1 MMIELASFAGPGDA
15 DVEFDEYVPVTVTWP
30 ESLQLLETP
39 LYVRCVEDHRLLELK
54 FSPLTKNLVEL
65 VLVNSPGLR
74 RTDAALAAE
83 ISDINVNARWAGDDK
98 GGSFDRLEVTAFEDC
113 LMMNFSGEP
122 IDAWTGTGPVFFGTV
137 TSGSVG
143 AICVRWTPSDQ
154 EVVFG

>member
-1 MMIELASFAGPGDA
+1 MIELASFAGPGDF

-30 ESLQLLETP
+30 ESLQLMEPP

-65 VLVNSPGLR
+65 VLVNSPRLQ
-74 RTDAALAAE
+74 RTSAALAPAV
-83 ISDINVNARWAGDDK
+83 SDINVNARWVGDDK

-122 IDAWTGTGPVFFGTV
+122 INAWTGSGRVLFGTV
-137 TSGSVG
+137 ESGSVG
-143 AICVRWTPSDQ
+143 AMGVLWTPSDQ
-154 EVVFG
+154 ETVFG